1 MTAPDNAT
9 ERLAAIAELAEGLM
23 DYLPGNGW
31 SSAYAIRQMAEG
43 HWTPAEAFDFT
54 GED

>member
-1 MTAPDNAT
+1 MTVEDNAT

-31 SSAYAIRQMAEG
+31 SAAYAIKQLADG
-43 HWTPAEAFDFT
+43 KWTPAEAFEFA